1 MPISK
6 NKGQDWIIALTIFI
20 AIVVILGIP
29 FTKWGFKT
37 DDWANILH
45 SKIDSFADLKNLFI
59 EGNMESIN
67 HPSGTAPDRGSF
79 LQGLY
84 RPLSFV
90 YYYPQTLLFGTK
102 AYGYF
107 LTTVILHALNAGLFF
122 LLLRY
127 FFNLLPALLAA
138 LFFGFHPSLQNWLG
152 WISAQTYF
160 IELLVQGFIFL
171 CFYYWI
177 KERKWHWY
185 TAALI
190 LFFINLLLKEAGIV
204 LPGWIFLAILF
215 FSEQSFIARLKNA
228 CIQAS
233 GFLGIALLYCAIR
246 LKVMPFAASHTTTLG
261 FTLSWHSF
269 LSKQIAR
276 CMQFLTYIYDVLG
289 LTWLP
294 KGHRLLN
301 GALLCTVLLILSILF
316 FKSPQKKTVLFC
328 FISTIIFSWPGLL
341 MHYQPRYMYMA
352 LPWAIVGLTLLLED
366 FSWPARGRKFLYG
379 FALGCIGAS
388 AGYLFAN
395 MKERESALHW
405 LDSEMRKLV
414 YKQLPA
420 AGWHKEPLCFIG
432 LPLHW
437 FDMGTAQAIWFL
449 DNTKTKAYAVYQPG
463 PALCMPTQNHARAIP
478 ASALAKV
485 STELVEKTVK
495 IKIASPAFFEIVN
508 TEKKDLYVADIPT
521 ALTSQGLW
529 IITWDY
535 LHGRFKILGYLSPQ
549 L

>member
-6 NKGQDWIIALTIFI
+6 NKVQDWFIALSIFI
-20 AIVVILGIP
+20 AIVVVLGIP

-90 YYYPQTLLFGTK
+90 YYYPQMLLFGTK

-122 LLLRY
+122 ILLRY
-127 FFNLLPALLAA
+127 FFSLLPALLAA

-160 IELLVQGFIFL
+160 IELLVQGIIFL
-171 CFYYWI
+171 CFYCWL
-177 KERKWHWY
+177 KQHKWWWY
-185 TAALI
+185 ASALG

-204 LPGWIFLAILF
+204 LPSWVFLAILF
-215 FSEQSFIARLKNA
+215 FSEQPFIARLKNA

-233 GFLGIALLYCAIR
+233 GFLGIALLYCIIR
-246 LKVMPFAASHTTTLG
+246 LKVMPFAVSQTTTLG
-261 FTLSWHSF
+261 FTLSWESF

-301 GALLCTVLLILSILF
+301 GSILCILLLLFCILF
-316 FKSPQKKTVLFC
+316 FKSSRKKTILFC

-352 LPWAIVGLTLLLED
+352 LPWAIAGLTLLLQD
-366 FSWPARGRKFLYG
+366 FSWTLHWRKFLYG
-379 FALGCIGAS
+379 AELSCIGAC
-388 AGYLFAN
+388 AIYIFAN
-395 MKERESALHW
+395 MKERETALHW
-405 LDSEMRKLV
+405 LDTEMRKLV
-414 YKQLPA
+414 YEQLPT
-420 AGWHKEPLCFIG
+420 AGWHKEPIYFLG
-432 LPLHW
+432 LPCHW

-449 DNTKTKAYAVYQPG
+449 DNAKTNSYPVYQSG
-463 PALCMPTQNHARAIP
+463 PFVYIPDKNHPRAIP
-478 ASALAKV
+478 ASKQAD
-485 STELVEKTVK
+485 
-495 IKIASPAFFEIVN
+495 IKITLEANMFKIEEGSSNLFKLLKPE
-508 TEKKDLYVADIPT
+508 ES
-521 ALTSQGLW
+521 LTSIPATLIDQGLW

-535 LHGRFKILGYLSPQ
+535 VDGRFKILKRFS
-549 L
+549 